1 MHAIAFISF
10 PVEIT
15 PYIHSFV
22 MILLSIP
29 SVLLLYL
36 LEEVIFSGSLVVTPH
51 VSMTEDL

>member
-10 PVEIT
+10 RVEIT

-22 MILLSIP
+22 RILLSIH

-36 LEEVIFSGSLVVTPH
+36 LGEVIFSGNLVVTPH